1 MMKFR
6 RNMKILICLVLATVM
21 LAGCFNV
28 NETTRKTTD
37 VRQITSKQVPIAANA
52 TPQAQKV
59 ILAGSKYLGVPYEYG
74 SNRHT
79 TTTFDCSDFV
89 RQAFYD
95 GLKLKLPYDSRKQ
108 ADYVRSVGNTTTM
121 WRKLKPGDLLFF
133 MSYRGTR
140 AANYQGINKASQ
152 RITHVGIYLGGGKM
166 LHTYSKQSGGVRV
179 DNIMANHWEYR
190 FIFGGNALTN
200 NVSATK

>member
-1 MMKFR
+1 MK
-6 RNMKILICLVLATVM
+6 
-21 LAGCFNV
+21 
-28 NETTRKTTD
+28 
-37 VRQITSKQVPIAANA
+37 SKQVPIAANA

-108 ADYVRSVGNTTTM
+108 ADYVRSMGTTTTT

-140 AANYQGINKASQ
+140 AANYQGINKAAQ

-179 DNIMANHWEYR
+179 DNIVANHWEYR
-190 FIFGGNALTN
+190 FIFGGAAMKNSVVGA
-200 NVSATK
+200 K